1 MCYGTKK
8 SWNQKITKQRNNGSK
23 ELWRLLLIIAIKVF
37 LFILEDKTKY
47 IRNVFQKQND
57 KNKNRLFNGW
67 TPRSH
72 LLPRYDI
79 Y

>member
-23 ELWRLLLIIAIKVF
+23 ELWILLLIIAIKVF
-37 LFILEDKTKY
+37 LFILEDKTKHS
-47 IRNVFQKQND
+47 RNVFQKQKD

-67 TPRSH
+67 IPRSL